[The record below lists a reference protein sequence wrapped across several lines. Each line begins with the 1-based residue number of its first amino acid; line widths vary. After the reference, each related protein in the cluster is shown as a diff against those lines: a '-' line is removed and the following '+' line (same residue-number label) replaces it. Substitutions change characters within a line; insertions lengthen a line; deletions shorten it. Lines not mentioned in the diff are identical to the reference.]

1 VPTDFVFAFEISA
14 MVGTAQMR
22 LCPPY
27 KLLMGPGLRREDK
40 QFRLIRP
47 DPCTKTMLAL
57 HNRGLQR
64 VSIPAQDAYHFSE
77 FSQGV
82 PALPDPSLP
91 VNFPALGQPV
101 DELALTEIKGAV
113 LAKLRLA
120 IGKDAGMATRHDWY
134 KAAALALRDRIVHHW
149 LTAEKQSYDAGRKRV
164 YYLSLEFLIGRLF
177 TDALNNM
184 GLLPVFEAALGDL
197 GVDLSDLRKCEPD
210 AALGNGGLGRL
221 AACFMES
228 MATLAIPAIGYGIRY
243 DFGLFRQIVAQG
255 WQQEYPDEWLG
266 FGNPWEFQRPE
277 VVYHVH
283 FGGGVER
290 ITDAQG
296 RDRAI
301 WHPAETVQAVAYDT
315 PIVGWRGRHVNALR
329 LWSARSPDPLKLDVF
344 NTGDYLGASAEEARA
359 ESICKFLYPNDESP
373 AGRELRLRQEYFFV
387 SASLQDLVQRH
398 LASDGQLRSLA
409 SKAAV
414 QLNDTHPS
422 LAVTELM
429 RILCD
434 LHNFRWDEAWQI
446 TVATLSYT
454 NHTLL
459 PEALETWPVEL
470 FERLLPRHLD
480 IIYRINV
487 AHLALADA
495 RCPGDVDF
503 RASVSLI
510 DEKSGRRVRMGQL
523 AFVGSHRINGV
534 SAMHSDLMK
543 ETVFHDLNHLY
554 PARITNKTNGITFR
568 RWLMLAN
575 PKLTDLLRE
584 ACGEAVLDDPSQ
596 LQRLEA
602 RASDH
607 AFQQQFRSVKHRNK
621 IALARLIGERLNIK
635 VDPGALFDVQI
646 KRIHEYKRQLL
657 NILETVALYHA
668 IRDEP
673 QRDWVPRVKIF
684 AGKAAASYRY
694 AKLIIKLIND
704 VAEVVNNDPAIA
716 GRLKVAFLADYNVSL
731 AEVIIPAADLSEQIS
746 TAGMEASGTG
756 NMKLALNG
764 ALTIGTLDGAN
775 IEIRDHVGAENIA
788 IFGMEAMDVVLRRKQ
803 GLDATDVIQRSPHL
817 SRAVNAIA
825 SGEFSPDDPGR
836 FESIAHALRHLD
848 HYMVSADFAAYF
860 DAQRGID
867 ARWLVVPAWTRASIL
882 NVARMPWFSSD
893 RTIRE
898 YAEDIWNVPVRGTSP
913 LASQEPG
920 AQREATR

>member
-1 VPTDFVFAFEISA
+1 MPTLPE
-14 MVGTAQMR
+14 
-22 LCPPY
+22 PY
-27 KLLMGPGLRREDK
+27 
-40 QFRLIRP
+40 
-47 DPCTKTMLAL
+47 
-57 HNRGLQR
+57 
-64 VSIPAQDAYHFSE
+64 
-77 FSQGV
+77 
-82 PALPDPSLP
+82 
-91 VNFPALGQPV
+91 FPADFPKSGQPV
-101 DELALTEIKGAV
+101 DELALAEIKGAI
-113 LAKLRLA
+113 LTKLRLA
-120 IGKDAGMATRHDWY
+120 IGKDVGMATRHDWY
-134 KAAALALRDRIVHHW
+134 NAAALALRDRIVHRW
-149 LTAEKQSYDAGRKRV
+149 LSTEKQSYDAGSKRV

-177 TDALNNM
+177 SDALNNM

-197 GVDLSDLRKCEPD
+197 GVGLSELRKCEPD

-243 DFGLFRQIVAQG
+243 DFGLFRQIIANG
-255 WQQEYPDEWLG
+255 WQHEYPDVWLSL
-266 FGNPWEFQRPE
+266 GNPWELQRPE

-283 FGGGVER
+283 FGGGVEYVE
-290 ITDAQG
+290 ANG

-315 PIVGWRGRHVNALR
+315 PIVGWRGQHVNALR
-329 LWSARSPDPLKLDVF
+329 LWSARSPDPLNLDVF

-387 SASLQDLVQRH
+387 SASLQDLVKRH
-398 LASDGQLRSLA
+398 LSADGQLRSLA
-409 SKAAV
+409 TKAEV
-414 QLNDTHPS
+414 QLNDTNPS

-429 RILCD
+429 RILGD
-434 LHNFRWDEAWQI
+434 LHNFRWDEAWKI

-459 PEALETWPVEL
+459 PEALETWPLEM
-470 FERLLPRHLD
+470 FERLLPRHLE

-487 AHLALADA
+487 QHLALADQ

-554 PARITNKTNGITFR
+554 PGRITNKTNGITFR

-575 PKLTDLLRE
+575 PKLTGLMRE
-584 ACGEAVLDDPSQ
+584 VCGEAVLDDFS
-596 LQRLEA
+596 LFEHLEA
-602 RASDH
+602 RASDN
-607 AFQQQFRSVKHRNK
+607 AFQQRFRDVKHHNK
-621 IALARLIGERLNIK
+621 LALARLIGERLGVQ
-635 VDPGALFDVQI
+635 VDPSALFDVQI

-657 NILETVALYHA
+657 NILEAVALYQA
-668 IRDEP
+668 IKDEP

-684 AGKAAASYRY
+684 AGKAAASYRT

-704 VAEVVNNDPAIA
+704 VAEVVNNDSVIA

-731 AEVIIPAADLSEQIS
+731 AEAIIPAAEVSEQIS

-756 NMKLALNG
+756 NMKLGLNG

-775 IEIRDHVGAENIA
+775 VEIRDHVGAENIF
-788 IFGMEAMDVVLRRKQ
+788 IFGLKAEEVEERRRS
-803 GLDATDVIQRSPHL
+803 GLDAGSIIAASPHL
-817 SRAVNAIA
+817 AEAIRLIESGVFSDGDRSRFAPLIN
-825 SGEFSPDDPGR
+825 
-836 FESIAHALRHLD
+836 ALRYSD
-848 HYMVSADFAAYF
+848 YYMVTADFDGYF
-860 DAQRGID
+860 DTQRQID
-867 ARWLVVPAWTRASIL
+867 RLWQSPSDWMRMSIR
-882 NVARMPWFSSD
+882 NIANMAWFSSD
-893 RTIRE
+893 RTISE
-898 YAEDIWNVPVRGTSP
+898 YASDIWNVPIEQPKGP
-913 LASQEPG
+913 
-920 AQREATR
+920 